1 MCRGNKVGVKRNLPN
16 KLGTISTACT
26 GLLQAFRSPNSAH
39 AAAMNRTNFVQAA
52 VLSLIFLARFDPLN
66 AQDCSGKI
74 AADDRQRCE
83 DMFARRVQATSQ
95 TSQLPGGWKL
105 VKTPDPRGGPQA
117 VSVLH
122 TADTGNSD
130 ANFAGLTFRCNQ
142 TGIETL
148 LILVQPLA
156 RGSQY
161 GVRIKSGSVEAQL
174 EAKALQA
181 GEVLLLPPSATAQA
195 NGPWQTAPE
204 LLVDIAAPSPIHGA
218 VPLNGLSGALS
229 LLSQSCPAH

>member
-1 MCRGNKVGVKRNLPN
+1 
-16 KLGTISTACT
+16 
-26 GLLQAFRSPNSAH
+26 
-39 AAAMNRTNFVQAA
+39 MNRPLQAA
-52 VLSLIFLARFDPLN
+52 VLTLVVLASLDPLN
-66 AQDCSGKI
+66 AQDCSGKL
-74 AADDRQRCE
+74 AAGDRQRCE
-83 DMFARRVQATSQ
+83 DLFARRVQAASQ
-95 TSQLPGGWKL
+95 TSQLPGGWQL

-122 TADTGNSD
+122 TADPSKSD
-130 ANFAGLTFRCNQ
+130 ANFAGLTFRCSQ

-148 LILVQPLA
+148 LILLQPLA

-161 GVRIKSGSVEAQL
+161 SVRVKAGSIETQFVS
-174 EAKALQA
+174 KALQA

-218 VPLNGLSGALS
+218 VPLNGLSGALAV
-229 LLSQSCPAH
+229 LSQSCPAH